1 MTRWLTDVLRIT
13 DIADPARR
21 LLAVL
26 ECQDEADTLPEADAR
41 LCLKLLICCCDQRHL
56 QGIKGRL
63 EILAGAAPGSP
74 AAMLTDMAKRRGAV
88 EK

>member
-13 DIADPARR
+13 DIAQPAAK

-26 ECQDEADTLPEADAR
+26 ECQDEADTLPEAEAR
-41 LCLKLLICCCDQRHL
+41 LLLKVLICCCDQRHL
-56 QGIKGRL
+56 QGIKSRL

-74 AAMLTDMAKRRGAV
+74 AAIWADMAKRRQGAT
-88 EK
+88 